1 MILKLSAFYVLSVFF
16 GKMAGNNFNDLHLL
30 KSNEWIFYSTFVP
43 IKYLYFFPVITG
55 LAMTLFGSNL
65 FIVAAKTVLNGV
77 FCSEE

>member
-1 MILKLSAFYVLSVFF
+1 MDFLFYFR
-16 GKMAGNNFNDLHLL
+16 
-30 KSNEWIFYSTFVP
+30 
-43 IKYLYFFPVITG
+43 IKYLYFIPVITG